1 MSAPATES
9 EESATAPSAW
19 SHIAAAD
26 AAAAAFDYRLAN
38 RQHDTDSDTTPSTPD
53 TVEREAFE
61 RAIARAV
68 GPLSSTTIAAANG
81 YRPLVRR
88 RSFDPDNVEEVPET
102 PDATEREAPRRTIG
116 DEARLYA
123 RPMGTSIWYRLEATI
138 SNGTADQARSMEDIV
153 SWFDTTFI
161 LSTNERRRVVIGLGP
176 IELDDDFP
184 DTSTGPLTPP
194 SGRQPLHSQLE
205 GEVGDRSTPEDE
217 ASFEARVANEIGDTG
232 HDVTIVPT
240 SSPPSP
246 LSEDTGSTE
255 RASEERPVAA
265 GGDALASQTSSTT
278 MATRRAPAHSSEPY
292 APASTGARYTRAEGN
307 AASSRTGAV
316 CHPTTLI
323 PGERPARQ
331 ERTRRPNH
339 PTVAFANVR

>member
-26 AAAAAFDYRLAN
+26 AAAAAFDYQLAN
-38 RQHDTDSDTTPSTPD
+38 RQHDTDSDTTPSTPN
-53 TVEREAFE
+53 TAEREAFE

-68 GPLSSTTIAAANG
+68 GPLSSTTIAAADG

-88 RSFDPDNVEEVPET
+88 RSLDPDNVEEVPET

-205 GEVGDRSTPEDE
+205 GEVGDRSTSEDE

-240 SSPPSP
+240 SLPPSP
-246 LSEDTGSTE
+246 LSEHNYETQRIPEARNEHPKSDQSQQE
-255 RASEERPVAA
+255 AMHSPHKPHRPQWRPGAPPLTVPNPTPRQ
-265 GGDALASQTSSTT
+265 ALARDTREPKATPHHRGPEPSAIRPRSYLGSAGSSGT
-278 MATRRAPAHSSEPY
+278 H
-292 APASTGARYTRAEGN
+292 
-307 AASSRTGAV
+307 
-316 CHPTTLI
+316 
-323 PGERPARQ
+323 
-331 ERTRRPNH
+331 
-339 PTVAFANVR
+339 